1 MSNIIKVGGGGGG
14 SSVIVSKSITQNGT
28 YNASADSADGYNP
41 VIVNVSGGGATL
53 GLNEGKLTLTNGTI
67 ASDPDYYYSDFFDC
81 PQGSLFFDFGG
92 QLNLN
97 AGIVWYDSEGVY
109 KNYYQANQRYRT
121 VNMGSFY
128 QEGYKMRIGLP
139 KTALNNTILIDH
151 NASLI
156 YNAYAL
162 VKLTT

>member
-1 MSNIIKVGGGGGG
+1 MFSNII
-14 SSVIVSKSITQNGT
+14 I
-28 YNASADSADGYNP
+28 
-41 VIVNVSGGGATL
+41 
-53 GLNEGKLTLTNGTI
+53 
-67 ASDPDYYYSDFFDC
+67 
-81 PQGSLFFDFGG
+81 
-92 QLNLN
+92 
-97 AGIVWYDSEGVY
+97 
-109 KNYYQANQRYRT
+109 YRT
-121 VNMGSFY
+121 VNMSSFY